1 MKKFIIVAL
10 LSILAVGGF
19 TSCKTLDTLDG
30 MSITTSDNLVS
41 QEMMSS
47 PEVLVVADSMLPK
60 EMRDN
65 EKFKGKTFVLAPD
78 EMIKKDAVRIDLTP
92 GEKDRTQWILDILG
106 FGVKVAAN
114 FFPQLAILEAFLAL
128 LSRRKRQAYGEAF
141 RAVLPYDGSVDIKGA
156 TVAIGQALGVAHSR
170 PEPTMVSGSC
180 KAPAQ

>member
-1 MKKFIIVAL
+1 MKKFIILALVAV
-10 LSILAVGGF
+10 LSVGAF
-19 TSCKTLDTLDG
+19 SSCKTLDTLDG
-30 MSITTSDNLVS
+30 MSITTSDNLIS
-41 QEMMSS
+41 QEMLAS
-47 PEVLVVADSMLPK
+47 PEILLVADSMLPK

-78 EMIKKDAVRIDLTP
+78 EMIKKDALRIDLTP
-92 GEKDRTQWILDILG
+92 GEKDRTQWILDVLG
-106 FGVKVAAN
+106 FGVQVAST

-156 TVAIGQALGVAHSR
+156 ALAVGKAIGVSHSR

-180 KAPAQ
+180 KAPA